1 MRIFRVFVY
10 ADLCSFLPCTSIV
23 VTELRTELTRR
34 GLSTDGLKVEL
45 VNRLQARLDEE
56 EFGLAE
62 APPAVEGT
70 AAGETTADD
79 PSRIKV
85 EEDET
90 PSGLPVGEP
99 TKKVTVE
106 VQETAKDAVPAPATE
121 GKESTV
127 ADDQPVAA
135 PKITPGMS
143 FEEKKRARA
152 ARFGIA
158 APPAAAE
165 TKPKG
170 EDRSQQKK
178 RKGGKGGRGGD
189 DRGSERPGRGGDGAN
204 DKKQKTEPRKKE
216 TSYEGLSITELERRL
231 ERAKKFQIANET
243 VDAMKAAL
251 RKHRF
256 EPST

>member
-1 MRIFRVFVY
+1 MLICARSFRI
-10 ADLCSFLPCTSIV
+10 SIV

-70 AAGETTADD
+70 AADETTGDD
-79 PSRIKV
+79 PSPSK

-90 PSGLPVGEP
+90 PSVLPVAEP
-99 TKKVTVE
+99 TKKVTMV
-106 VQETAKDAVPAPATE
+106 VQETSKDSVPASATDGKDSAVAEDPA
-121 GKESTV
+121 
-127 ADDQPVAA
+127 VAA

-143 FEEKKRARA
+143 FEDKKRARA
-152 ARFGIA
+152 ARFGMA
-158 APPAAAE
+158 GPPTAAE

-170 EDRSQQKK
+170 EDRKQRK
-178 RKGGKGGRGGD
+178 RKGAKGGRGGD
-189 DRGSERPGRGGDGAN
+189 DRGSEQPGRGDGAME
-204 DKKQKTEPRKKE
+204 KKQKTEPKKKE
-216 TSYEGLSITELERRL
+216 TSYEGLSIDELEKRL
-231 ERAKKFQIANET
+231 ERAKRFHVANET